1 MGDDDDDD
9 NEGSIEGMVNG
20 EDKVILLVWF
30 IVYGFFFILLYVLI
44 ELNVQE
50 DWVYCYCLLV
60 L

>member
-30 IVYGFFFILLYVLI
+30 IVYGFFLF
-44 ELNVQE
+44 
-50 DWVYCYCLLV
+50 YCMF
-60 L
+60 